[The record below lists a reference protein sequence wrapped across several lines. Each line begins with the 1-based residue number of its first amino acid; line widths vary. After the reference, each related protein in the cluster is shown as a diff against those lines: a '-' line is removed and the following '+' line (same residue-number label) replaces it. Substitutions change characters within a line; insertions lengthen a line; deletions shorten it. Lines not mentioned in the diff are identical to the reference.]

1 MDLHKAWKKLESD
14 KFSKPVVGSVH
25 VLKTSKHPVQKLI
38 QLFKITLGFT
48 IFFALG
54 FMYLLG
60 IMSQPIVKVFLVIM
74 IIVYAFFFFLN
85 YKTLVKIQQSFRL
98 DLNLKST
105 LKQVYD
111 NTIATLS
118 FQRKASLIIY
128 PLAATAGFLMG
139 LAAETDAA
147 MMMQKWQVQVILLI
161 AIIILTPACYFLA
174 RWMEKIIYQKYL
186 NQLRD
191 LIQQFEKD
199 EVESI

>member
-1 MDLHKAWKKLESD
+1 M
-14 KFSKPVVGSVH
+14 P
-25 VLKTSKHPVQKLI
+25 
-38 QLFKITLGFT
+38 
-48 IFFALG
+48 
-54 FMYLLG
+54 
-60 IMSQPIVKVFLVIM
+60 QPIVKAFLVIM

-111 NTIATLS
+111 NTISTLN

-128 PLAATAGFLMG
+128 PLAVTAGFLMG
-139 LAAETDAA
+139 LAAETDVA

-161 AIIILTPACYFLA
+161 AIIILTPVCYFLA
-174 RWMEKIIYQKYL
+174 KWMEKMIYQKYL

-199 EVESI
+199 EAESV